1 MFKVGDK
8 VRSKVTEKVVTVV
21 GKASYYDGHCEDI
34 IKISDDVK
42 DVWYPV
48 TRFELVADVL
58 SIDDGIRM
66 TENILALLKR
76 EKEKSK

>member
-8 VRSKVTEKVVTVV
+8 VRSKVTEKVATVI
-21 GKASYYDGHCEDI
+21 GKATYYDGHCDDI
-34 IKISDDVK
+34 IQISDDIEN
-42 DVWYPV
+42 VWYPAS
-48 TRFELVADVL
+48 RFELVADIL